1 MGIFSDT
8 WTQLRA
14 RLGYTGAPDFW
25 SGPSSQLPVV
35 SEDGALTIATA
46 YACIR
51 AISSTIAMIP
61 KGINEITDK
70 GRVLASDHPV
80 HRLVSIAP
88 NPYQT
93 SYEFWERMT
102 MAAVTYGR
110 AVAIIERDPFTGQP
124 KALHPRPTNK
134 IRLLTV
140 DGTPIVEVDGAPHN
154 WDDVLMISEM
164 GGRSPIALHQETL
177 GLTKRVEKYGSE
189 FFDGGHLLGV
199 LSTESTITNDQLQ
212 DVRRSWAATEK
223 KGVKVLPVGFKYQP
237 ISLPPEQTQFLTT
250 RRYQDET
257 ICTIFGVP
265 PRVVGVNTQDTKT
278 NGEEQARNFAQ
289 RTIVPRTEAIRQ
301 EIARKLLPEFERAKY
316 LPFFDLREM
325 TRGDMKA
332 RGEYIATL
340 VDRGVMSRNEA
351 RAMEGMD
358 HTDQPGADAL
368 ILQSNQIA
376 LDRIGDFSDKLAAP
390 TPPSG
395 S

>member
-1 MGIFSDT
+1 M
-8 WTQLRA
+8 
-14 RLGYTGAPDFW
+14 
-25 SGPSSQLPVV
+25 
-35 SEDGALTIATA
+35 
-46 YACIR
+46 
-51 AISSTIAMIP
+51 
-61 KGINEITDK
+61 
-70 GRVLASDHPV
+70 
-80 HRLVSIAP
+80 
-88 NPYQT
+88 
-93 SYEFWERMT
+93 
-102 MAAVTYGR
+102 
-110 AVAIIERDPFTGQP
+110 
-124 KALHPRPTNK
+124 
-134 IRLLTV
+134 
-140 DGTPIVEVDGAPHN
+140 
-154 WDDVLMISEM
+154 
-164 GGRSPIALHQETL
+164 
-177 GLTKRVEKYGSE
+177 
-189 FFDGGHLLGV
+189 
-199 LSTESTITNDQLQ
+199 
-212 DVRRSWAATEK
+212 
-223 KGVKVLPVGFKYQP
+223 
-237 ISLPPEQTQFLTT
+237 TT

-301 EIARKLLPEFERAKY
+301 EIARKLLPEFERGKY

-390 TPPSG
+390 TPSPAS
-395 S
+395 